1 MLVLV
6 SLIICHYL
14 ADFCLTWPELI
25 RVKADGKDQWPIV
38 LHATIHALL
47 MGFCLLVYGI
57 EWQLLLLLVLLELLS
72 HFIIDT
78 TKARLSIRFPY
89 WTDMRRKPYWML
101 YGLDQLLH
109 QLVIVLIWYCYA
121 TLNYLK

>member
-6 SLIICHYL
+6 SLIVCHYL
-14 ADFCLTWPELI
+14 ADFCLTWPGLI
-25 RVKADGKDQWPIV
+25 RAKADGKDLWPIV

-47 MGFCLLVYGI
+47 MGFCLLVNGI
-57 EWQLLLLLVLLELLS
+57 EWQLLLLLMLLELLS

-89 WTDMRRKPYWML
+89 CADMQCKTYWML

-109 QLVIVLIWYCYA
+109 QLVIVLIWYYY
-121 TLNYLK
+121 TTSSY